1 MNNYNNYTINNK
13 KIVNFLYFLSS
24 FVEIENSNDYKI
36 KINLFFIIIWRT
48 KIILSIII
56 TRKS

>member
-24 FVEIENSNDYKI
+24 FVEIENSNDYKN
-36 KINLFFIIIWRT
+36 KNKFVFHYYLT
-48 KIILSIII
+48 N
-56 TRKS
+56 